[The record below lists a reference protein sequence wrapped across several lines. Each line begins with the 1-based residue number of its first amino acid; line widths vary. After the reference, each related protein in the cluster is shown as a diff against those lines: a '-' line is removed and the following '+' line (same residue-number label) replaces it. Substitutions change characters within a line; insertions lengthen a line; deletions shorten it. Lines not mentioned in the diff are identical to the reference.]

1 MFVAARLFEDLHEQ
15 RAAEKPRVR
24 GRARLREP
32 VRDRLEL
39 RPMTLESLIGQDHH
53 ARLYWDYVCTLDL
66 GPLEDAV
73 EAREGAPGRPIA
85 SRRLLLALWL
95 YATSEGI
102 GSARVLAE
110 LCECHDAYRWLAGG
124 VSLNYHALSDFRVAH
139 VDFLDRLLTEGVV
152 SLHEAGLIDLDRL
165 SHDGVRVRAAAG
177 ASSFRRKATLE
188 EQLAQAEALV
198 KQLKTETDANSTA
211 SKARV
216 QAARERAARE
226 RKECLEA
233 ALRKHAQ
240 IEAAKAKGDKAETD
254 APSPGADARQEAGG
268 EGAAKSARKK
278 AVKSDKKKD
287 QKKDEKAEKDEKK
300 AEKPPR
306 VSMTDAEARVMK
318 MADGGFR
325 PAFNAQVTTATGT
338 TIIVGI
344 DVSDNGS
351 DRGLLPEA
359 CEQARRRYGEM
370 PGSLLADGGFNS
382 NEAVEK
388 VAARGVEVY
397 CSPVRN
403 KHGTDPCAPRKGD
416 GPGVRDWRE
425 RMASPEGQAVYK
437 QRPITECSHALM
449 RQNGLSQFTVR
460 GLEKA
465 KSVMLLHAIS
475 NNILQGHR
483 LKNEAAQAAAQ
494 AATQA
499 AARAATQAAA
509 RAATC

>member
-1 MFVAARLFEDLHEQ
+1 VAAGLFEDLHEQ

-39 RPMTLESLIGQDHH
+39 RPMTLESLIGQDHP
-53 ARLYWDYVCTLDL
+53 ARLFWDYVCTLDL

-95 YATSEGI
+95 YATSEGV
-102 GSARVLAE
+102 GSARVLVD
-110 LCECHDAYRWLAGG
+110 LCESHDAYRWLAGG
-124 VSLNYHALSDFRVAH
+124 VRLNHHALSDFRVAH
-139 VDFLDRLLTEGVV
+139 VEFLDRLLTEGVV
-152 SLHEAGLIDLDRL
+152 SLREAGLIDLDRL
-165 SHDGVRVRAAAG
+165 SHDGVRVRASAG
-177 ASSFRRKATLE
+177 AASFRRKATIE
-188 EQLAQAEALV
+188 EQLAQAEELINR
-198 KQLKTETDANSTA
+198 LKTETDANSA
-211 SKARV
+211 DSRARA

-226 RKECLEA
+226 RKARLDA
-233 ALRKHAQ
+233 ALAKHAR
-240 IEAAKAKGDKAETD
+240 IAAAKAARGKGDKGGDD
-254 APSPGADARQEAGG
+254 APGPGDDARQEDDD
-268 EGAAKSARKK
+268 EDAAQGDEKK
-278 AVKSDKKKD
+278 AIKSGK
-287 QKKDEKAEKDEKK
+287 KK

-306 VSMTDAEARVMK
+306 VSTTDPEARVMK

-325 PAFNAQVTTATGT
+325 PAYNAQVTTATGT

-351 DRGLLPEA
+351 DRGLLPAA
-359 CEQARRRYGEM
+359 CEQARRRYGAM
-370 PGSLLADGGFNS
+370 PSAILADGGFNS

-388 VAARGVEVY
+388 VAGQGVKVY

-416 GPGVRDWRE
+416 GPGVRAWRE

-449 RQNGLSQFTVR
+449 RQNGLWQFAVR
-460 GLEKA
+460 GMA
-465 KSVMLLHAIS
+465 KVKSLMLWHALS

-483 LKNEAAQAAAQ
+483 LMREIAEPAP
-494 AATQA
+494 
-499 AARAATQAAA
+499 
-509 RAATC
+509 C